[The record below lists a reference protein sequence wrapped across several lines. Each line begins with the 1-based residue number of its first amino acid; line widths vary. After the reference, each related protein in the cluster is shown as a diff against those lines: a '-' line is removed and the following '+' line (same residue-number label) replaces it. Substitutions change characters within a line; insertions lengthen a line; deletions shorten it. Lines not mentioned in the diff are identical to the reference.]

1 MVTHDRELAGN
12 CDRIIRLKME
22 RSKKESKMENAVK
35 VSNLAKSYNGQ
46 DVVRDISFDISKGE
60 VFGLIGPNGAGK
72 TTIIRMLLDIIRPDS
87 GEIMILNNALSG
99 EIKNRIGY
107 LPEERGLYKKL
118 TVFETLRYLGAL
130 KEADSK
136 ERAAFLL
143 EKMGMLQH
151 KDKKISEL
159 SKGMQQKIQLIAA
172 IIHDPEFIIL
182 DEPFSGLDPVNM
194 KLVKD
199 LIMDL
204 GKEGKTILISTHMM
218 DQVER
223 MCNRIFMIHKGE
235 GVLYGKIDEIKSRYG
250 KNTVLLEFE
259 GELKNITGVKKINNS
274 GNYAELILEPG
285 TDPTDVLRKLT
296 EMVRVNKFELSMP
309 SLNEIFI
316 QVVEGT

>member
-1 MVTHDRELAGN
+1 
-12 CDRIIRLKME
+12 
-22 RSKKESKMENAVK
+22 MENAVK

-87 GEIMILNNALSG
+87 GEILILNNALSG

-118 TVFETLRYLGAL
+118 TVFETLLYLGAL
-130 KEADSK
+130 KERDSK
-136 ERAAFLL
+136 ERATFLL

-199 LIMDL
+199 LIMEL

-259 GELKNITGVKKINNS
+259 GELKNITGVKKMNNS

-285 TDPTDVLRKLT
+285 ADPTDILKKLAG
-296 EMVRVNKFELSMP
+296 MVRVNKFELSKP

>member
-1 MVTHDRELAGN
+1 
-12 CDRIIRLKME
+12 
-22 RSKKESKMENAVK
+22 MENAVC
-35 VSNLAKSYNGQ
+35 VLNLSKSFNGQ
-46 DVVRDISFDISKGE
+46 NVVRDISFDISKGE
-60 VFGLIGPNGAGK
+60 IFGLIGPNGAGK

-87 GEIMILNNALSG
+87 GEIRILDDRLSE
-99 EIKNRIGY
+99 EIKDQIGY

-118 TVFETLRYLGAL
+118 TVFETLAYLGAL
-130 KEADSK
+130 KEIDSK
-136 ERAAFLL
+136 KRAAFLL
-143 EKMGMLQH
+143 QKMGMLQH

-159 SKGMQQKIQLIAA
+159 SKGMQQKIQIIAA
-172 IIHDPEFIIL
+172 IIHDPDFIIL

-199 LIMDL
+199 LIMEL

-223 MCNRIFMIHKGE
+223 MCSRIFMIHKGE

-259 GELKNITGVKKINNS
+259 GELKNIQGVKKMNNS

-285 TDPTDVLRKLT
+285 ADPTEVLKKLA
-296 EMVRVNKFELSMP
+296 EMVRVSKFELSMP

>member
-1 MVTHDRELAGN
+1 MGEL
-12 CDRIIRLKME
+12 IKEIRME
-22 RSKKESKMENAVK
+22 KSVE
-35 VSNLAKSYNGQ
+35 VSHLSKSYNGQ
-46 DVVRDISFDISKGE
+46 SVVNDISFDISKGE

-87 GEIMILNNALSG
+87 GDIRILNDTLSG
-99 EIKNRIGY
+99 ELKNKIGY

-118 TVFETLRYLGAL
+118 TVMKTLLYLGSL
-130 KEADSK
+130 KNMNSK
-136 ERAAFLL
+136 DRVSMYLD
-143 EKMGMLQH
+143 KMGMLPH

-172 IIHDPEFIIL
+172 LIHDPEFIIL

-199 LIMDL
+199 LIIEL
-204 GKEGKTILISTHMM
+204 GNEGKTILISTHMM

-223 MCNRIFMIHKGE
+223 MCDRIFMIHKGK
-235 GVLYGKIDEIKSRYG
+235 GVLYGSVDEIRSRYG

-259 GELKNITGVKKINNS
+259 GELTNIPGVRKMNNS
-274 GNYAELILEPG
+274 GNYAELILELG
-285 TDPTDVLRKLT
+285 ADPREVLKILAS
-296 EMVRVNKFELSMP
+296 MVRVNKFEISMP

-316 QVVEGT
+316 EVVEGT

>member
-1 MVTHDRELAGN
+1 
-12 CDRIIRLKME
+12 ME
-22 RSKKESKMENAVK
+22 SSVE
-35 VSNLAKSYNGQ
+35 VSHLSKSYNGQ
-46 DVVRDISFDISKGE
+46 SVVNDISFNISKGE

-87 GEIMILNNALSG
+87 GEIRILNDTLSG
-99 EIKNRIGY
+99 ELKNKIGY
-107 LPEERGLYKKL
+107 LPEDRGLYKKL
-118 TVFETLRYLGAL
+118 TVMETLVYLGAL
-130 KEADSK
+130 KNMRSK
-136 ERAAFLL
+136 ERALMFL
-143 EKMGMLQH
+143 EKMGMLPH

-172 IIHDPEFIIL
+172 LIHDPEFIIL

-199 LIMDL
+199 LIIEL

-223 MCNRIFMIHKGE
+223 MCDRIFMIHKGK
-235 GVLYGKIDEIKSRYG
+235 GVLYGSVDEIRSRYG

-259 GELKNITGVKKINNS
+259 GELKNIPGVRKINNS
-274 GNYAELILEPG
+274 GNYAELILEQDADPG
-285 TDPTDVLRKLT
+285 DILKILAA
-296 EMVRVNKFELSMP
+296 MVRVNKFEISMP

-316 QVVEGT
+316 EVVEGT

>member
-1 MVTHDRELAGN
+1 MGS
-12 CDRIIRLKME
+12 KM
-22 RSKKESKMENAVK
+22 ESKMENAVK
-35 VSNLAKSYNGQ
+35 VLNLSKSFNGQ
-46 DVVRDISFDISKGE
+46 NVVRDISFDITKGE

-87 GEIMILNNALSG
+87 GEIRILNDRLS
-99 EIKNRIGY
+99 EETKNLIGY

-118 TVFETLRYLGAL
+118 TVFETLKYLGAL
-130 KEADSK
+130 KEIDAK
-136 ERAAFLL
+136 ERAGALL
-143 EKMGMLQH
+143 EKMGMIEH

-159 SKGMQQKIQLIAA
+159 SKGMQQKIQIIAA

-199 LIMDL
+199 LIMEL

-259 GELKNITGVKKINNS
+259 GELKNIPGVKKINNS

-285 TDPTDVLRKLT
+285 TDAQVLLKYLA
-296 EMVRVNKFELSMP
+296 EMIRVNKFEVSAP

>member
-1 MVTHDRELAGN
+1 M
-12 CDRIIRLKME
+12 
-22 RSKKESKMENAVK
+22 
-35 VSNLAKSYNGQ
+35 
-46 DVVRDISFDISKGE
+46 
-60 VFGLIGPNGAGK
+60 
-72 TTIIRMLLDIIRPDS
+72 
-87 GEIMILNNALSG
+87 
-99 EIKNRIGY
+99 
-107 LPEERGLYKKL
+107 
-118 TVFETLRYLGAL
+118 
-130 KEADSK
+130 
-136 ERAAFLL
+136 LL
-143 EKMGMLQH
+143 EKMGMIEH

-159 SKGMQQKIQLIAA
+159 SKGMQQKIQIIAA
-172 IIHDPEFIIL
+172 IIHDPDFIIL
-182 DEPFSGLDPVNM
+182 DEPFSGLDPINM

-199 LIMDL
+199 LIMEL

-259 GELKNITGVKKINNS
+259 GELKNIPGVKKINNS

-285 TDPTDVLRKLT
+285 TDSQVLLKNLA
-296 EMVRVNKFELSMP
+296 EMIRVNKFEVSAP

>member
-1 MVTHDRELAGN
+1 
-12 CDRIIRLKME
+12 
-22 RSKKESKMENAVK
+22 MENAVK

-46 DVVRDISFDISKGE
+46 DVVRDISFDILKGE

-87 GEIMILNNALSG
+87 GEIMILNKALSG

-118 TVFETLRYLGAL
+118 TVFETLMYLGAL
-130 KEADSK
+130 KEIDSS

-151 KDKKISEL
+151 KDKKISDL

-204 GKEGKTILISTHMM
+204 GKDGKTILISTHMM

-259 GELKNITGVKKINNS
+259 GELKNLTGIKKINNS

-285 TDPTDVLRKLT
+285 ADTTNVLKKLA
-296 EMVRVNKFELSMP
+296 EMVRVNKFELSKP

>member
-1 MVTHDRELAGN
+1 
-12 CDRIIRLKME
+12 
-22 RSKKESKMENAVK
+22 MENAVR
-35 VSNLAKSYNGQ
+35 VLNLSKSFNGQ
-46 DVVRDISFDISKGE
+46 NVVRNISFDISKGE

-72 TTIIRMLLDIIRPDS
+72 TTIIRMLLDIIGPDS
-87 GEIMILNNALSG
+87 GEIRIFGDRLS
-99 EIKNRIGY
+99 EETKNQIGY

-118 TVFETLRYLGAL
+118 TVFETLTYLGAL
-130 KEADSK
+130 KEIDSK
-136 ERAAFLL
+136 KRATFLL

-151 KDKKISEL
+151 RDKKISEL
-159 SKGMQQKIQLIAA
+159 SKGMQQKIQIIAA
-172 IIHDPEFIIL
+172 IIHDPDFIIL

-199 LIMDL
+199 FIMEL

-223 MCNRIFMIHKGE
+223 MCSRIFMIYKGE

-259 GELKNITGVKKINNS
+259 GELKNIQGVKKMNNS

-285 TDPTDVLRKLT
+285 ADPTEVLKKLA

-316 QVVEGT
+316 RVVEGT

>member
-1 MVTHDRELAGN
+1 M
-12 CDRIIRLKME
+12 
-22 RSKKESKMENAVK
+22 KMENAVK
-35 VSNLAKSYNGQ
+35 VSNLSKSFNGQ

-87 GEIMILNNALSG
+87 GEIRILNDMLG
-99 EIKNRIGY
+99 EETKNKIGY

-118 TVFETLRYLGAL
+118 TVLETLLYLGDL
-130 KEADSK
+130 KEKDSK
-136 ERAAFLL
+136 ERSKMLL
-143 EKMGMLQH
+143 DKMGMLTH

-159 SKGMQQKIQLIAA
+159 SKGMQQKIQIIAA

-194 KLVKD
+194 KLVNE
-199 LIMDL
+199 LIIEL

-223 MCNRIFMIHKGE
+223 MCGRIFMIHKGE
-235 GVLYGKIDEIKSRYG
+235 GVLYGSIDEIKARYG
-250 KNTVLLEFE
+250 KNTILLEFE
-259 GELKNITGVKKINNS
+259 GELKNITGAKKVNNS
-274 GNYAELILEPG
+274 GNYAEIILEPG
-285 TDPTDVLRKLT
+285 ADTGEVLKILAS
-296 EMVRVNKFELSMP
+296 MVRVNKFEISTP

-316 QVVEGT
+316 RVVEGHE